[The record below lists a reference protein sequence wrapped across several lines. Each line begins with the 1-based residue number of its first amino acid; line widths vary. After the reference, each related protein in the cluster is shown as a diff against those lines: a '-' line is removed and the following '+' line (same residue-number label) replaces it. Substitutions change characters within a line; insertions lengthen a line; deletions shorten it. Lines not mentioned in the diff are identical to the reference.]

1 MNSNDDGSKKIP
13 KEIAIGLIAVNC
25 FVCLV
30 PLLKGVSLNILYT
43 VMLSLGVNFIMIPLV
58 FVLVGYIQKLRD
70 TSFNLWN
77 MYFFGMLIAIFLT
90 TQKVTVW

>member
-1 MNSNDDGSKKIP
+1 MNSNDDGTKKFP

-25 FVCLV
+25 FVCLM
-30 PLLKGVSLNILYT
+30 PLVKGVSLSILYT
-43 VMLSLGVNFIMIPLV
+43 VMLSLGINFIMIPLA

-77 MYFFGMLIAIFLT
+77 MYFMGMLIAIFLT
-90 TQKVTVW
+90 IQKVTVW